1 MDFIYLFPI
10 AISCRSRVYFGLGSL
25 LLLDRKMD
33 DLRSDLDKFVT
44 RRVHEAALPIILTAP
59 HGGNPTFGDQGATFL
74 ERPNEANVVKKG
86 DLYTF
91 DLLKSIDDYIYRSV
105 GKRVHIVALRVHRKY
120 IDANRNN
127 LSVTDCAYHPT
138 CKHAGAVYRL
148 YHQCIED
155 CIQHATQMSLNGRVL
170 LLDIHGLKPYA
181 DFITV
186 GSCNKTSACFQGDNS
201 MERPYIG
208 FLAHLRNLFGTSI
221 QPLPHQPD
229 IVRYRGGYSTQRH
242 GDGSVGRVDGLQL
255 EFGSFLRLREVRED
269 AAEFVAE
276 AIIRTLN
283 PMQFFIDQVAT
294 YTKWNPS
301 QMEAVKFKLRTVN
314 CFKPSDIADKLR
326 AAGSYESL
334 GKVLNTQLKFLGF
347 KVFTKKTLRTFCK
360 LLQVDFIQST
370 TTTHSSTTS
379 STTPSVLS
387 EVATTNNIGIICL
400 EKVSSIINYLYDSI
414 EMPLTRSLLVRRI
427 FFPAHASSSLD
438 GLQIKDA
445 FLIEYLNANNL
456 SLPEPYEG
464 ADFTT
469 TETKTSSLSE
479 EKNEN
484 NSNKKDSCCLKTA
497 NQEIV
502 ENSVLDDTASLK
514 MLSLDELDDKL
525 RIGDSTNAGIQM
537 ALLENYSMNG
547 HGLVQ
552 SSTELDKENEN
563 EKVVCSS
570 GVVEGVVL
578 TIENRERFVDSF
590 SRWKKQLYETF
601 DSEFLKKM
609 TISIERLRIRRSN
622 KRIATIFS
630 QTEIDTDVQYD
641 EGLAYV
647 LSVQ

>member
-1 MDFIYLFPI
+1 MEE
-10 AISCRSRVYFGLGSL
+10 
-25 LLLDRKMD
+25 
-33 DLRSDLDKFVT
+33 LRTDLDKFVV

-59 HGGNPTFGDQGATFL
+59 HGGNPNFGNQANVFL
-74 ERPNEANVVKKG
+74 DRPNEVNVVKKG
-86 DLYTF
+86 DLWTF
-91 DLLKSIDDYIYRSV
+91 DLLKSIDDYIYRNV

-127 LSVTDCAYHPT
+127 LSTADCAYHPT
-138 CKHAGAVYRL
+138 CKHAAQTYRL

-186 GSCNKTSACFQGDNS
+186 GSCNKVSACFDGDNS

-208 FLAHLRNLFGTSI
+208 FLAHLRNLFSTSV
-221 QPLPHQPD
+221 QPLPYMPD

-269 AAEFVAE
+269 VAEFVAE

-326 AAGSYESL
+326 AASSYENL

-347 KVFTKKTLRTFCK
+347 KVFTKRTLRTFCK
-360 LLQVDFIQST
+360 LLQVDFIQP
-370 TTTHSSTTS
+370 TTTHTSSSSGVGSTG
-379 STTPSVLS
+379 STTPSILS
-387 EVATTNNIGIICL
+387 EVATTNNIGTICL
-400 EKVSSIINYLYDSI
+400 EKTSSIINYLYESV
-414 EMPLTRSLLVRRI
+414 EMPFSRALLVRRI

-438 GLQIKDA
+438 GVQIKDA
-445 FLIEYLNANNL
+445 FLIEYLTTNNL
-456 SLPEPYEG
+456 SLPEQCEA
-464 ADFTT
+464 ADFTDT
-469 TETKTSSLSE
+469 NTSFSLMNENDQKDDTPSLKSINQEVVEGIIDDAPSLS
-479 EKNEN
+479 
-484 NSNKKDSCCLKTA
+484 
-497 NQEIV
+497 
-502 ENSVLDDTASLK
+502 DTPSLVTE
-514 MLSLDELDDKL
+514 SLDELDDKL
-525 RIGDSTNAGIQM
+525 RTGDSAHAGIQM

-547 HGLVQ
+547 HGILQ
-552 SSTELDKENEN
+552 SSTEFVKEK
-563 EKVVCSS
+563 EKGVRTS
-570 GVVEGVVL
+570 GIVQGVVL
-578 TIENRERFVDSF
+578 TIENRERFVESF
-590 SRWKKQLYETF
+590 ERWKRQLSDTF

-609 TISIERLRIRRSN
+609 TISIERLRIGRSN

-630 QTEIDTDVQYD
+630 SQTVAADVQYD

-647 LSVQ
+647 LHIEQ